1 MAARPDPRA
10 ELKAFAALAL
20 DMARVDP
27 DRRPST
33 EVRRWLVGVAAALD
47 LPTRQAQ
54 SNRELF
60 METLRLTREVQ
71 ARDLARARAVQVPED
86 TQVAVAA

>member
-27 DRRPST
+27 DRRPSV
-33 EVRRWLVGVAAALD
+33 EVRRWLDGIAGELGLSARAAA
-47 LPTRQAQ
+47 T
-54 SNRELF
+54 NRALF
-60 METLRLTREVQ
+60 LETLRMSREV
-71 ARDLARARAVQVPED
+71 AA
-86 TQVAVAA
+86 TQTVTVAA

>member
-27 DRRPST
+27 ERRPSA
-33 EVRRWLVGVAAALD
+33 EVRRWHGEIANALD
-47 LPTRQAQ
+47 LTPRGAATY
-54 SNRELF
+54 RELLLD
-60 METLRLTREVQ
+60 TLRMTK
-71 ARDLARARAVQVPED
+71 AVDAGQRM
-86 TQVAVAA
+86 AVAA